1 VSSSGDPQVLANI
14 HNEHS
19 FRRTGPSLLHIK
31 EGVTKEDDMMGGA

>member
-1 VSSSGDPQVLANI
+1 VSSSGDLQVLANI

-31 EGVTKEDDMMGGA
+31 ESLTKEEDMGGA